1 MEGEGL
7 SPMHAN
13 RSDNS
18 SPDVENTKL
27 PIVRS
32 IALNRGMIWPI
43 TAIAFILF
51 GVIEIVLEYARDRLP
66 DAKISRW
73 QIAIGS
79 LLIVAGIVLLAVSA
93 KLAEKLADDFE
104 E

>member
-1 MEGEGL
+1 MKR
-7 SPMHAN
+7 A
-13 RSDNS
+13 
-18 SPDVENTKL
+18 
-27 PIVRS
+27 VRS
-32 IALNRGMIWPI
+32 LTRIIA
-43 TAIAFILF
+43 AAFILF